1 LICAPLV
8 MTAERDDV
16 IDFII
21 PYIEQT
27 GISIGLM
34 THTSIALLLDFDTR
48 TPPAPS
54 VLKQP
59 VLETSLF
66 KFMTVFKLEVWI
78 ALLVSVTLSS
88 FLMFVLERFSPYS
101 FFKNPARYPYP
112 CRTFDLKECF
122 WFTLTSFT
130 PQGGGE
136 PPKVSL
142 F

>member
-1 LICAPLV
+1 V

-34 THTSIALLLDFDTR
+34 MHTHIYFALLLDFDTR
-48 TPPAPS
+48 TYRTFI

-88 FLMFVLERFSPYS
+88 LLMFVLERFSPYS

-142 F
+142 FFN